1 MRSMRAVTGDRPATH
16 RCVVT
21 DSFGC
26 RFHDAGAMTSRPA
39 PAVYEKPE
47 AA

>member
-1 MRSMRAVTGDRPATH
+1 MSMRVLTSDRLAIKS
-16 RCVVT
+16 VVT

-39 PAVYEKPE
+39 PAVFEKPE

>member
-26 RFHDAGAMTSRPA
+26 RFHDAGARPA
-39 PAVYEKPE
+39 PAVCEKPE

>member
-1 MRSMRAVTGDRPATH
+1 MSLRVLTSDRLAIES
-16 RCVVT
+16 VVT

-39 PAVYEKPE
+39 PAVSQERP
-47 AA
+47 

>member
-1 MRSMRAVTGDRPATH
+1 VKVLRVLTSDRLAIKS
-16 RCVVT
+16 VVT

-26 RFHDAGAMTSRPA
+26 RFHDAGARPA
-39 PAVYEKPE
+39 PAVYLE